1 MKRGNNILGS
11 HSRFVWHTL
20 STYVA
25 VCRSGPSLISVCH
38 TSTQTDDEQ
47 SGNGAAVSPSDDHQA
62 VGRLSER
69 TTTAGHWPLLLGM
82 LLDLLRSVPAP
93 VGGGVHVLH
102 RSRFLSRLQFTGLYL
117 VLLYGG
123 FGYKPH
129 RIRHRYGHYVQY
141 LYRSSALN
149 AHERVAY
156 FAEYVVDP
164 AHAACDRNH
173 TRSFVALL

>member
-102 RSRFLSRLQFTGLYL
+102 RSRFLSRLQFTGLCL

-141 LYRSSALN
+141 LYRIVL
-149 AHERVAY
+149 R
-156 FAEYVVDP
+156 
-164 AHAACDRNH
+164 
-173 TRSFVALL
+173 